1 MDSTAAGDSAART
14 AHGLDFASAVA
25 AAEAIRAKK
34 VSSVE
39 LTRHLFER
47 IDRYN
52 PGLNA
57 FVYQMREEALE
68 RANKCD
74 EALARGESLGAFHGV
89 PINVKESFAVAG
101 QRCTWGIP
109 AFKDSRADRNA
120 AVVERLLAAGAV
132 LLGGTNVPVS
142 LYDWQSYNPIYG
154 VTNNPWDLKRTPGGS
169 SGGSAAAVAAGLGFL
184 SMGSDIGGSVRV
196 PSHYCGIHGH
206 KPTLDLVSLRGHQA
220 GAMAGAPGLQT
231 LLSVAGPMARSA
243 GDLLAALKVVGGP
256 DGWDAKALKWELP
269 DARAAHL
276 EDFRVG
282 YVIDDP
288 IAPPTPE
295 VAAVLGKTIDAL
307 GRAGAK
313 LIPGWPQ
320 GLNPKGLLDT
330 YLFMLMAFTTSMAP
344 PAQQPPPGFKPEDP
358 NDPLQAGPAASYN
371 EWQRVNLRRL
381 GYRAM
386 WQTYFKDVDVFLSP
400 AVFTTAVPHDHSEPQ
415 TARQIATSAGPRKYM
430 DIFSW
435 IAHATLTG
443 CPATVAPV
451 GLTPEGLPVDIQI
464 MGPYWEDATPIA
476 FAELLGR
483 EIGGFT
489 APPGYGE

>member
-1 MDSTAAGDSAART
+1 LGASWDFGSA
-14 AHGLDFASAVA
+14 LA

-34 VSSVE
+34 ISSVE
-39 LTRHLFER
+39 LTRHALER
-47 IDRYN
+47 IDRFN

-57 FVYQMREEALE
+57 FVYVMREEALA
-68 RANKCD
+68 RAKECD
-74 EALARGESLGAFHGV
+74 EAMARGESLGVFHGV
-89 PINVKESFAVAG
+89 PINVKESFSVAG
-101 QRCTWGIP
+101 QLCTWGIP
-109 AFKDSRADRNA
+109 AFRNSRAERNA
-120 AVVERLLAAGAV
+120 AAVERLLGAGAV

-154 VTNNPWDLKRTPGGS
+154 VTNSPWDVKRTPGGS

-184 SMGSDIGGSVRV
+184 SVGSDIGGSIRV
-196 PSHYCGIHGH
+196 PSHYCGLYGH

-243 GDLLAALKVVGGP
+243 GDLMAALKVIGGP
-256 DGWDAKALKWELP
+256 DGWDAKAFKWEMP
-269 DARAAHL
+269 AARATSL
-276 EDFRVG
+276 KDFRVG

-295 VAAVLGKTIDAL
+295 VRAVLEKTIDAL
-307 GRAGAK
+307 GKAGAK
-313 LIPGWPQ
+313 MKPGWPA
-320 GLNPKGLLDT
+320 GLNPKALLDT
-330 YLFMLMAFTTSMAP
+330 YTFMLMAFTTSMSP
-344 PAQQPPPGFKPEDP
+344 PAQQPPPDFKPDDP
-358 NDPLQAGPAASYN
+358 NDPLQAGPVASYN
-371 EWQRVNLRRL
+371 EWQRANLRRL
-381 GYRAM
+381 GYRLL

-400 AVFTTAVPHDHSEPQ
+400 AVFTTAVLHDHSEPQ
-415 TARQIATSAGPRKYM
+415 TARRIETSAGPRKYM

-451 GLTPEGLPVDIQI
+451 GLSSEGLPVDIQI

-476 FAELLGR
+476 FAELMGR
-483 EIGGFT
+483 EIGGFV
-489 APPGYGE
+489 APAGYSS

>member
-1 MDSTAAGDSAART
+1 MDSAGGAEWD
-14 AHGLDFASAVA
+14 LDFGSAVA
-25 AAEAIRAKK
+25 AAEAIWGKK
-34 VSSVE
+34 ISSVE
-39 LTRHLFER
+39 LTRHLLER
-47 IDRYN
+47 IDRFN
-52 PGLNA
+52 PSLNA
-57 FVYQMREEALE
+57 FVYVMREEAME
-68 RANKCD
+68 RARKCD
-74 EALARGESLGAFHGV
+74 EALARGESLGVFHGV

-101 QRCTWGIP
+101 QLCTWGIP
-109 AFKDSRADRNA
+109 AFRNSRAERNA
-120 AVVERLLAAGAV
+120 AAVERLLGAGAV

-154 VTNNPWDLKRTPGGS
+154 VTNNPWDVKRTPGGS

-184 SMGSDIGGSVRV
+184 SVGSDIGGSIRV
-196 PSHYCGIHGH
+196 PSHYCGLYGH

-231 LLSVAGPMARSA
+231 LLLVAGPMARSA
-243 GDLLAALKVVGGP
+243 GDLLAAMKVLGGP
-256 DGWDAKALKWELP
+256 DGWDAKALKWEMP
-269 DARAAHL
+269 AARATSL
-276 EDFRVG
+276 KEFRVG

-295 VAAVLGKTIDAL
+295 VREVLEKTIEAL
-307 GRAGAK
+307 GRAGAQMK
-313 LIPGWPQ
+313 PGWPQ
-320 GLNPKGLLDT
+320 GLNAKGLLDT

-344 PAQQPPPGFKPEDP
+344 PAQQPPPDFKPEDP
-358 NDPLQAGPAASYN
+358 NDPLQAGPVTSYN
-371 EWQRVNLRRL
+371 DWQRANLRRL
-381 GYRAM
+381 GYRAL

-400 AVFTTAVPHDHSEPQ
+400 AAFTTAVLHDHSEPQ
-415 TARQIATSAGPRKYM
+415 TERRIATSAGPRKYM

-451 GLTPEGLPVDIQI
+451 GLTSEGLPVDIQI

-476 FAELLGR
+476 FAELMAR

-489 APPGYGE
+489 APAGYSD